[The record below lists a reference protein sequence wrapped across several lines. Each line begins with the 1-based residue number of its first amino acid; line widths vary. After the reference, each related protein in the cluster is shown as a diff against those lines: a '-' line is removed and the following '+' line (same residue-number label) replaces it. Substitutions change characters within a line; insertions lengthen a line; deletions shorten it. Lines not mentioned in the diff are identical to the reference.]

1 MGGVAPV
8 LAPGAPQRL
17 SFLGMMIGLSP
28 DGGIDMPTCSLFTRP
43 GLSGMA
49 LAAAALLGSGSAH
62 AVSITDPV
70 GDFLPTFAGSVLSAD
85 LDVVDATV
93 TYNPTTNIFTLS
105 STQAGAV
112 GLTSTGTYIWGVN
125 RGAGVASFASIGI
138 TGVRFDATV
147 RLNPNGTGSIGA
159 TALPAGSVTVA
170 GNVISASFSGS
181 LLPSTG
187 FNLIDYTWNLWPRD
201 TAFTGTAAISDF
213 APNNANF
220 TVTVVPEP
228 ATALL
233 MLGGVAALMLRRR
246 ASAR

>member
-1 MGGVAPV
+1 MPAPRFFRRSNAA
-8 LAPGAPQRL
+8 LTMA
-17 SFLGMMIGLSP
+17 
-28 DGGIDMPTCSLFTRP
+28 
-43 GLSGMA
+43 A
-49 LAAAALLGSGSAH
+49 LAAALAAGGAQ
-62 AVSITDPV
+62 AASITDPT
-70 GDFLPTFAGSVLSAD
+70 GDFMPTFAGSLLSAD

-105 STQAGAV
+105 STQAGNV
-112 GLTSTGTYIWGVN
+112 GLTSTGAYIWGVN
-125 RGAGVASFASIGI
+125 RGAGTASFASIGI

-201 TAFTGTAAISDF
+201 TAFSGTAAISDF

-220 TVTVVPEP
+220 TATVVPEP

-233 MLGGVAALMLRRR
+233 MLGGVAALVLRRR
-246 ASAR
+246 AAAR